1 MDERDRDTDMCK
13 YPSSELPHDSSVER
27 EWQAHGARS
36 HCKLLDTN
44 TPLRS
49 PILTHVLVQLLTF
62 DKTFEKNRFRD
73 FSQRHTLVQ

>member
-13 YPSSELPHDSSVER
+13 YPSSELPHDSSFER

-49 PILTHVLVQLLTF
+49 PVSTHFFSRLPVF
-62 DKTFEKNRFRD
+62 DQDDRENR
-73 FSQRHTLVQ
+73 SL